1 MAVDIPAADIT
12 TVVWVA
18 ILSYGPHLE
27 AVLAGVSVAVPRVV
41 LAVAAQAIGAV
52 LAAVADSTAVALAEA
67 GKSSQITKSPFF
79 PMDCFVPLQIP

>member
-1 MAVDIPAADIT
+1 
-12 TVVWVA
+12 
-18 ILSYGPHLE
+18 
-27 AVLAGVSVAVPRVV
+27 VV